1 MKVKCPGCKQ
11 ETIYSKENEYRP
23 FCSEKCHLIDL
34 GAWFEESYKVSDNN
48 DPLQD
53 TETKTTPFFNSDEN

>member
-1 MKVKCPGCKQ
+1 MKVKCPYCKT
-11 ETIYSKENEYRP
+11 ETIYSTDNKYRP

-34 GAWFEESYKVSDNN
+34 GEWVEGNYAISDKN

-53 TETKTTPFFNSDEN
+53 LEREKIVSSE

>member
-1 MKVKCPGCKQ
+1 MKVKCPLCKT
-11 ETIYSKENEYRP
+11 ETIYSKENKYRP

-34 GAWFEESYKVSDNN
+34 GEWVEGNYAISDKN

-53 TETKTTPFFNSDEN
+53 VEQNKSENS

>member
-1 MKVKCPGCKQ
+1 MKVKCPNCKRSI
-11 ETIYSKENEYRP
+11 EYSKKNKFRP

-34 GAWFEESYKVSDNN
+34 GSWFEESYKISDKN

-53 TETKTTPFFNSDEN
+53 IEEQQRREQKH

>member
-1 MKVKCPGCKQ
+1 MKVKCPSCK
-11 ETIYSKENEYRP
+11 ELTVYSTKNKYRP

-34 GAWFEESYKVSDNN
+34 GAWFEESYKIADKN

-53 TETKTTPFFNSDEN
+53 METKKEGFFIEED